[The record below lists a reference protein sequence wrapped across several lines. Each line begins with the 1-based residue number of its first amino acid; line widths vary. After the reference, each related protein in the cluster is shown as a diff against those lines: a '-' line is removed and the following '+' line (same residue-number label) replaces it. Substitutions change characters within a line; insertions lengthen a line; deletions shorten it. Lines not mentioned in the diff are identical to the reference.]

1 MILIICC
8 ITCRFS
14 VDLFIEMWDYMIVF
28 LAQYVGKIKDDLFVL
43 FRSFMHLILRNQ
55 LRNYDI
61 NPIMLQV
68 GVYIIINFL
77 Y

>member
-8 ITCRFS
+8 IRFS

-28 LAQYVGKIKDDLFVL
+28 LAQYLGKMNDDLFVL

-55 LRNYDI
+55 LGNCDI